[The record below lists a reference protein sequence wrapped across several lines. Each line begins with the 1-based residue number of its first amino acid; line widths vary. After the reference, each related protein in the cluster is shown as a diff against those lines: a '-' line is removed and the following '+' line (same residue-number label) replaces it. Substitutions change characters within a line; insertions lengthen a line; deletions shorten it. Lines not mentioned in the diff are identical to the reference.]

1 MKSGLCRRPL
11 TPAAAMEAACAS
23 WFDGPTTKFAN
34 VYFVFM
40 PSIGSAAGLGTCAD
54 ATARTGAGFTEAGA
68 SVRRVRGFGPTGAN
82 EAVGLD
88 TGRSSAPAMV
98 QRT

>member
-1 MKSGLCRRPL
+1 MKSGLCRRPF
-11 TPAAAMEAACAS
+11 TPAAAVDAACAS
-23 WFDGPTTKFAN
+23 WFEGPTTKFAN

-40 PSIGSAAGLGTCAD
+40 PSIGSAAARGTCTD
-54 ATARTGAGFTEAGA
+54 ATARNAAGLTESGAG
-68 SVRRVRGFGPTGAN
+68 VRRVRGLGPTGAN
-82 EAVGLD
+82 DAAGLD